1 MTAPS
6 IELDDSDNQYL
17 EELYKPLENLLS
29 IGMSQHAFI
38 LKRTHVVKSFIKNH
52 PVIINDTKM
61 SPAMFLE
68 TPKKYRSYIATNF

>member
-29 IGMSQHAFI
+29 IGMS
-38 LKRTHVVKSFIKNH
+38 
-52 PVIINDTKM
+52 
-61 SPAMFLE
+61 
-68 TPKKYRSYIATNF
+68 